1 MARAVFLAVLM
12 GTVFA
17 WADTIRFKDGSTM
30 DGVVSRPD
38 DATIAVQSGK
48 ARLTFP
54 ADTVASI
61 EANDKT
67 GDSASLANIAGKQ
80 HAQQLDERTGL
91 NRAQRDEVRR
101 VVEGLWSPD
110 ERVRNEARAQLVAM
124 NKQMPVYRFLEQ
136 YVGYAKGAIVP
147 EILKTLSEID
157 PQQTRGI
164 VIGQTQNTDPGCRAK
179 ALDLMASQGNPEDV
193 DTVARGLVDM
203 EPDVR
208 IAAANA
214 LARMGD
220 ARATPALIENVASA
234 DPRVRNA
241 ARSALAAIWKE
252 KGGGG
257 LAEAD
262 AAAWQRFWSDN
273 ARQVQQPIDNAAL
286 EPLVT
291 PEAMEG
297 LSASHDE

>member
-1 MARAVFLAVLM
+1 MKRVVLVVMMLATA
-12 GTVFA
+12 GA
-17 WADTIRFKDGSTM
+17 WADTVHFADGTTM

-38 DATIAVQSGK
+38 PATIVIQSGK
-48 ARLTFP
+48 ARMTFP
-54 ADTVASI
+54 ADKVASI
-61 EANDKT
+61 EKNDKT
-67 GDSASLANIAGKQ
+67 GDAAELANITGKK

-91 NRAQRDEVRR
+91 SRAQRDEVRR

-124 NKQMPVYRFLEQ
+124 NKQVPVYRFLEQ

-147 EILKTLSEID
+147 EILKTLAEID
-157 PQQTRGI
+157 PQQTRG
-164 VIGQTQNTDPGCRAK
+164 VIIAQTGNTDPSCRAK
-179 ALDLMASQGNPEDV
+179 ALDLMSSQGNPEDV

-208 IAAANA
+208 VAAANA
-214 LARMGD
+214 LAKMGD
-220 ARATPALIENVASA
+220 ARATPALIENVSSA

-241 ARSALAAIWKE
+241 ARAALAAIWKE
-252 KGGGG
+252 QGGGG

-262 AAAWQRFWSDN
+262 AAAWQTLWKEKG
-273 ARQVQQPIDNAAL
+273 AQVEQALDGAAL

-291 PEAMEG
+291 PEDMEG
-297 LSASHDE
+297 LSANHDE